1 MLSNNLDFKKLL
13 LVHNRDRRLQSMK
26 KELSSMPELLVQME
40 SKIKIEKDTIEA
52 ATHELRTLETL
63 NSTLENEIN
72 SISDQ
77 ISGQKNKQLSVKKN
91 EEYQALEKEIA
102 NLLLRQSETE
112 DQQIE
117 VLVKIDGAK
126 QTADIAKSKIA
137 DRVELLENDK
147 NSLIKRES
155 SLRVEI
161 QDLSKE
167 VEESRLETDET
178 LLKGYD
184 RTKKVVARTPYIA
197 PLDDQKC
204 TGCNLRVSNDVVSSV
219 LVEQKLTH
227 CDQCGRIVYCER

>member
-40 SKIKIEKDTIEA
+40 FKIKIEKDTIEA

-63 NSTLENEIN
+63 NSTLESEIN

-161 QDLSKE
+161 EDLSKE

-184 RTKKVVARTPYIA
+184 RTKKVVARPPYIA

>member
-13 LVHNRDRRLQSMK
+13 LVHSRDRRLQSMK
-26 KELSSMPELLVQME
+26 QELANMPELLLRME

-77 ISGQKNKQLSVKKN
+77 IGRQKNKQLAVKKN

-117 VLVKIDGAK
+117 VLVKIDGAQ
-126 QTADIAKSKIA
+126 QTADIAKNKIT

-147 NSLIKRES
+147 NAFIQRES
-155 SLRVEI
+155 SLRIEI
-161 QDLSKE
+161 QELSNE
-167 VEESRLETDET
+167 VDESRSETDEN

-184 RTKKVVARTPYIA
+184 RTKKVVARPPYIA
-197 PLDDQKC
+197 PLDDQRC

-219 LVEQKLTH
+219 LVERKLTH

>member
-13 LVHNRDRRLQSMK
+13 LVHNRDRRLQNMK
-26 KELSSMPELLVQME
+26 KEFSSIPELLSQME
-40 SKIKIEKDTIEA
+40 SKIKIERDTIEA

-72 SISDQ
+72 SISSQ
-77 ISGQKNKQLSVKKN
+77 ISAQKNKQLTVKKN
-91 EEYQALEKEIA
+91 EEYQALEKEIS

-117 VLVKIDGAK
+117 VLVKIDSAR

-137 DRVELLENDK
+137 DKVEILENDK
-147 NSLIKRES
+147 NSLIQRES

-161 QDLSKE
+161 QDLSNE
-167 VEESRLETDET
+167 VEESRLETDEA
-178 LLKGYD
+178 LLNGYD
-184 RTKKVVARTPYIA
+184 RTKKVVARPPYIA

-219 LVEQKLTH
+219 LIEQKLTH